1 MFFVDANQKAN
12 FAMSYAFPLIVHE
25 TCLKDKPLGF
35 NAWHWHEEL
44 QFSIVLEGEM
54 VMTLQGCNY
63 TLRPRDGIFINSN
76 IEHMSRPT
84 TPESARYLT
93 LNVQPSLLTLF
104 HGSVVEQKYFLPYLK
119 DPQMQVVTFS
129 ADGED
134 ELLFAQVSELFRVL
148 QDGDFGYELEAYSRL
163 LAVWHLLLLRRS
175 EAPLVPPQL
184 NERYEARA
192 ILSFLH
198 EHYGE
203 RLTLDDIAAE
213 IHVSKS
219 ECCRLF
225 QSSYGCSIFTYL
237 TDYRL
242 QKSVLLLTDSLLSV
256 LDISDMCGFNSTSYF
271 IKRFRE
277 KVGMTPLQYRKKAA
291 QSKL

>member
-54 VMTLQGCNY
+54 VMTLQGGNY

-93 LNVQPSLLTLF
+93 LNVQPTLLTLF
-104 HGSVVEQKYFLPYLK
+104 HGSGVEQKYFLPYLK

-129 ADGED
+129 AEGED

-192 ILSFLH
+192 IL
-198 EHYGE
+198 
-203 RLTLDDIAAE
+203 
-213 IHVSKS
+213 
-219 ECCRLF
+219 
-225 QSSYGCSIFTYL
+225 
-237 TDYRL
+237 
-242 QKSVLLLTDSLLSV
+242 
-256 LDISDMCGFNSTSYF
+256 
-271 IKRFRE
+271 
-277 KVGMTPLQYRKKAA
+277 
-291 QSKL
+291 

>member
-148 QDGDFGYELEAYSRL
+148 QDGDFGAELFCIPFFVRL
-163 LAVWHLLLLRRS
+163 L
-175 EAPLVPPQL
+175 
-184 NERYEARA
+184 
-192 ILSFLH
+192 
-198 EHYGE
+198 
-203 RLTLDDIAAE
+203 
-213 IHVSKS
+213 
-219 ECCRLF
+219 
-225 QSSYGCSIFTYL
+225 
-237 TDYRL
+237 
-242 QKSVLLLTDSLLSV
+242 
-256 LDISDMCGFNSTSYF
+256 
-271 IKRFRE
+271 
-277 KVGMTPLQYRKKAA
+277 
-291 QSKL
+291 